1 MPVENCVSRNFF
13 IYYSD
18 YLKTKNNILI
28 SYGFFDGCKTSVV
41 SRQTYK
47 SGFFCLIYFPGEICV
62 VGREWRSLRHRECAW
77 SFLFFCRELT
87 ENARYKIF
95 LYFGGEGAQSDR
107 SNLHCF
113 CYVMRWQEPTNLEQ
127 KKVIFS
133 NPMTSDFTMV
143 SGNKHYQIF
152 CCLGTINGIRGQWT
166 YGKTIHS
173 PAKTVGDYENFV

>member
-1 MPVENCVSRNFF
+1 MASTCLVHKIVYSLGIF
-13 IYYSD
+13 YLLHSD
-18 YLKTKNNILI
+18 YLKTYLNNILI
-28 SYGFFDGCKTSVV
+28 SYRFFDGCKTSVV

-95 LYFGGEGAQSDR
+95 LYLGGEGAQ

-143 SGNKHYQIF
+143 SGNIHYQIF
-152 CCLGTINGIRGQWT
+152 LLPRDHKWNQRSVDLW
-166 YGKTIHS
+166 KDHS
-173 PAKTVGDYENFV
+173 